1 MLLMYWWTDVWLTLV
16 FVICQIGWLTLK
28 EEFSRMLGSGQT
40 DKDHDSVFDDLKTA
54 VRDDSMKKHKWDE
67 KAEDSLVHL

>member
-1 MLLMYWWTDVWLTLV
+1 
-16 FVICQIGWLTLK
+16 
-28 EEFSRMLGSGQT
+28 MLGSGQT